1 MDFLKN
7 ITNTYT
13 REGYS
18 YHYKPTKRD
27 KLAFVLMGLV
37 LSIAH
42 KEFRHIVTDVN
53 FRHLGSHLFER
64 KQSPVRVP
72 DNSDVPF
79 DMEQK

>member
-1 MDFLKN
+1 MDFLSS
-7 ITNTYT
+7 ITRSYT
-13 REGYS
+13 HDGYS

-42 KEFRHIVTDVN
+42 KEFRQIVTDVN

-64 KQSPVRVP
+64 KSSAVRVT

-79 DMEQK
+79 DMEKN